1 MGYSRL
7 KSKWEKEKTLGV
19 AWRFYT
25 DLQGYMLCVHIYIY
39 IYTRTGHVF
48 IFVRCDEIMIMKHR
62 SCQRYDILLIGASKG
77 LEMCVF
83 FQQKLDPELKNRAFG
98 ALSTSRSWSSHK
110 SQWGF
115 GIVKC
120 YLPTQSTRGWCS
132 WIHSIIWMFL
142 SINPFELVSLF
153 LGLRLTEGVTPWPL
167 LIFSKTSTARFS

>member
-77 LEMCVF
+77 LEMCVCVCF
-83 FQQKLDPELKNRAFG
+83 FNKSSTQNLKTELLEPSQLLDHEVP
-98 ALSTSRSWSSHK
+98 TSRNE
-110 SQWGF
+110 
-115 GIVKC
+115 V
-120 YLPTQSTRGWCS
+120 
-132 WIHSIIWMFL
+132 
-142 SINPFELVSLF
+142 LVL
-153 LGLRLTEGVTPWPL
+153 
-167 LIFSKTSTARFS
+167 